1 MENTMTTTTTT
12 EQWEPATRMLR
23 ERPVTDPL
31 VFAGDDQYGLNGTS
45 QRAAVIALIN
55 GGKSSDELMPPYRRF
70 LSDAEAHRIR
80 DLAEECGYKTQQL
93 ASLFGVPDYVIQG
106 ILSGRTYREVA

>member
-1 MENTMTTTTTT
+1 MENTLTTT

-23 ERPVTDPL
+23 EIPVTDPL

-55 GGKSSDELMPPYRRF
+55 GGKSSDELMPPYRRM
-70 LSDAEAHRIR
+70 LSDAEAQRIR
-80 DLAEECGYKTQQL
+80 HLATVRGYKQRQL
-93 ASLFGVPDYVIQG
+93 ASLFGVPDYVIRG
-106 ILSGRTYREVA
+106 ILDGRTYRTAAA